1 MVAWILLSQIVLQ
14 VIFQY
19 AHSTEGY
26 IVLFI
31 AFTFCVAI
39 AQARWC
45 AMWAKHDDSEMRLER
60 VEARVK
66 NLYKG
71 AANNRLRRD
80 TRQTD
85 RPSDETEDT

>member
-1 MVAWILLSQIVLQ
+1 MVAWILLSQILLQ

-45 AMWAKHDDSEMRLER
+45 AIWAKHDYLDMRLKRLEKK
-60 VEARVK
+60 E
-66 NLYKG
+66 KG
-71 AANNRLRRD
+71 LRNVD
-80 TRQTD
+80 D
-85 RPSDETEDT
+85 